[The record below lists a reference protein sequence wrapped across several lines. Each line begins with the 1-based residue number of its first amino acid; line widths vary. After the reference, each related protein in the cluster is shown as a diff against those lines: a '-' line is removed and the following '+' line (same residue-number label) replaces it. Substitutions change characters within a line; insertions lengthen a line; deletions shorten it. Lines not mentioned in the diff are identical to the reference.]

1 MPVELPAEDPRFAAL
16 CRKIERDRGFY
27 CSSYKDTCIRR
38 RVSVRMRVK
47 GAASFDEYA
56 SVLDNDSLEYDRL
69 ISTLTINV
77 SRFFRNPE
85 TYACIAA
92 QVLPELAEQGIPT
105 MRIWSAGCGLGEEA
119 YSLAVLC
126 HQLGEER
133 GSARRPVGFEIVGT
147 DVDRDALAAARLG
160 EYPTAAFA
168 DTAPAVRDIFFPLSN
183 GVHAVVPELR
193 RRVSFHHADLLAASS
208 PTPRVHLIVC
218 RNVIIYFRRQAQEA
232 LLERFREALLPG
244 GFLVLGKVET
254 LLGKTRDMFAPVSS
268 RERIYRRV

>member
-1 MPVELPAEDPRFAAL
+1 VEPPAEDPRFAAL

-56 SVLDNDSLEYDRL
+56 RVLDDDSLEYDRL
-69 ISTLTINV
+69 ITTLTINV

-92 QVLPELAEQGIPT
+92 RVLPELAERGIPA
-105 MRIWSAGCGLGEEA
+105 IKVWSAGCGLGEEA

-133 GSARRPVGFEIVGT
+133 TASRRPVGFEIVGT
-147 DVDRDALAAARLG
+147 DVDREALVAAQLG
-160 EYPTAAFA
+160 EYPASAFA
-168 DTAPAVRDIFFPLSN
+168 DTAPAVRDIFFPLSH
-183 GVHAVVPELR
+183 GIHTVVPELR
-193 RRVSFHHADLLAASS
+193 RRVSFQHADLLEASN

-254 LLGKTRDMFAPVSS
+254 LLGKSRDMFSPVSS